1 MFTVLSCNGACG
13 ALYYWIGA
21 HFTDYRTPP
30 ATKCTKVTTHT
41 LTQNVWEPPGAEEV
55 CQLPE
60 LPWEVVSGEQHQH
73 QHQALQHC
81 QWGQLLLQGPAA
93 GG

>member
-1 MFTVLSCNGACG
+1 MGRAGLSI
-13 ALYYWIGA
+13 IGLELISLTTGHQHQA
-21 HFTDYRTPP
+21 Q
-30 ATKCTKVTTHT
+30 KCTKVTTHW
-41 LTQNVWEPPGAEEV
+41 TQNVWEPPGAEEV

-60 LPWEVVSGEQHQH
+60 LPWEAVSGEQH

-93 GG
+93 GC